1 MIIQQGKVRYYGRLL
16 EGQAVKQ
23 HGRRTT
29 PGPSRRNFVSSNHLL
44 PRNLPS
50 LNWRNFQSPCVIRY
64 GFEGR
69 RVTTLVLPLQEA
81 TLTNDKRF
89 VLDQTA
95 AAIEAVQALPHSTAR
110 LAVRIAK
117 LDAELADVKIPDRAR
132 GLMLKSETVAGFCGR
147 GYFDRDISEAFYS
160 DANLWRSVRSPL

>member
-1 MIIQQGKVRYYGRLL
+1 MADARDAVAAACLPLL
-16 EGQAVKQ
+16 GL
-23 HGRRTT
+23 
-29 PGPSRRNFVSSNHLL
+29 LL
-44 PRNLPS
+44 PL
-50 LNWRNFQSPCVIRY
+50 
-64 GFEGR
+64 
-69 RVTTLVLPLQEA
+69 
-81 TLTNDKRF
+81 DKRF

-132 GLMLKSETVAGFCGR
+132 GLILKSETVAGFCGR

-160 DANLWRSVRSPL
+160 DANLLAVSALPALIAAQSLHHIHPSRPRRRHQ